1 MNLPLEIRKKLK
13 NTFVVYQVF
22 YPESVFFFFF
32 QFDHKL
38 PSEESLR
45 REKRR
50 GHHLNVFKGLELKME
65 KRGLHTSLGLG
76 IRTFMPKDMTIGLG
90 V

>member
-22 YPESVFFFFF
+22 YPESVFF
-32 QFDHKL
+32 QFDHKR
-38 PSEESLR
+38 PSEERLR

-65 KRGLHTSLGLG
+65 NPVYIHRSA
-76 IRTFMPKDMTIGLG
+76 
-90 V
+90 